1 MFGFLKKTLRKMANT
16 SSEEQAAPAVET
28 AVATLPAATPT
39 PRSNGHAL
47 SGNGQHANG
56 KGVELALQLVLKGLP
71 LELLP
76 RVRQVDVGD
85 ATISIPLEMILSQLP
100 RGAVK
105 IAFGELRQAAP
116 ELFEGGAD
124 RDRVQVSLPLAEILA
139 QLNPALIAR
148 KRVQKKVEVPQ
159 EVGSPFDSGGEGLA
173 FSVGP
178 SRAHSGPTSAQ
189 LDAAPKAPLPPARS
203 RLSAAPPL
211 RPPEATPPPAP
222 ILIPPSA
229 PALTPASRSGP
240 IRVPL
245 PARVQAVKPVAEL
258 PGVQPTDEDAPML
271 VDLTTL
277 AESWPEAV
285 RQEIVQ
291 LKLVDAKVALPF
303 EGVERALKQGRI
315 TFTWKMLRSCIR
327 PSPLPTVSAHDGTV
341 LELPL
346 KSVAP
351 LFLARQNESAKSKP
365 KVSIDENIPN
375 LFFGFPQPEPSA
387 APKMP
392 AGNAGAAKVPDTN
405 YYVWDD
411 SSDTVRVHESEV
423 KRAPSP
429 TPGTNFVTRY
439 ATPNEVVARAATLDG
454 VGGALIT
461 LPDGLMVANRLSSD
475 LNGETLAAFVPQI
488 FGKLSQCTKEL
499 RMGELNNLSFT
510 VGNVPWKVF
519 RVNAIFFAAFGRPGE
534 PLPTAQLAELA
545 AELDHKSK

>member
-1 MFGFLKKTLRKMANT
+1 MFGFLRKTLRKMANT
-16 SSEEQAAPAVET
+16 LPEEQAAPAVET
-28 AVATLPAATPT
+28 VVTAMPADTAI
-39 PRSNGHAL
+39 PRSNGHSH

-56 KGVELALQLVLKGLP
+56 KGVELPLQLVLKCLP
-71 LELLP
+71 LELQP
-76 RVRQVDVGD
+76 RVRQVDVGE

-116 ELFEGGAD
+116 ELFEGGAE
-124 RDRVQVSLPLAEILA
+124 RDRVLVPLPLAEILA

-148 KRVQKKVEVPQ
+148 RRVQKKVEVPQ
-159 EVGSPFDSGGEGLA
+159 EIGSPFDSRGEGLV
-173 FSVGP
+173 FSIGP
-178 SRAHSGPTSAQ
+178 ARAQSGPTPVQ
-189 LDAAPKAPLPPARS
+189 LDAAPAAPLAPARN

-211 RPPEATPPPAP
+211 RPPEATTPSAP
-222 ILIPPSA
+222 SLTPPSA
-229 PALTPASRSGP
+229 PALMPPSRPAP

-245 PARVQAVKPVAEL
+245 PARMQATKPATEL
-258 PGVQPTDEDAPML
+258 PAAKPADEDAPML
-271 VDLTTL
+271 VGLTTL
-277 AESWPEAV
+277 AESWPESV

-303 EGVERALKQGRI
+303 EAVERGLKQGRI
-315 TFTWKMLRSCIR
+315 TFTWKILRSWIK

-346 KSVAP
+346 RSVAP

-365 KVSIDENIPN
+365 KVNIDEKIPN
-375 LFFGFPQPEPSA
+375 LFFGFPQPEPTT
-387 APKMP
+387 APKAP
-392 AGNAGAAKVPDTN
+392 AANPGAAKLPDTN

-423 KRAPSP
+423 KRAPAAA
-429 TPGTNFVTRY
+429 PGTTFVPRS
-439 ATPNEVVARAATLDG
+439 ATPNEVVTRAAALDG

-461 LPDGLMVANRLSSD
+461 LPDGLMVASRLSPD
-475 LNGETLAAFVPQI
+475 LNGDTLAAFVPQI
-488 FGKLSQCTKEL
+488 FGKLSQATKEL
-499 RMGELNNLSFT
+499 RMGELNNLNFT
-510 VGNVPWKVF
+510 VGNVPWKIF

-534 PLPTAQLAELA
+534 PMSTAQLAALA